1 MPYWARMM
9 EFYES
14 TEEGQIKILFASRS
28 NSLNRG
34 ASMEVLL
41 NDVYV
46 AGAKENWKTGKVEFR
61 GKESIVK
68 WIKLHCIGTDY
79 YDRERLTFRVDKIR
93 KGRKN

>member
-14 TEEGQIKILFASRS
+14 TEEGQLKILFTSRS

-41 NDVYV
+41 NDAYV
-46 AGAKENWKTGKVEFR
+46 AGAKENWKTGKVEIR

-79 YDRERLTFRVDKIR
+79 YDRERLSFRVVNIR
-93 KGRKN
+93 NGEKR